1 MKKKIAYQGRPGAY
15 SHLVCIKAFPQY
27 EPMPCE
33 SFEEVFEKTENEE
46 TDISLIP
53 IENSQAGRVADIHNL
68 LPISNLVITG
78 EYFHKVRHHLL
89 GCTGSSLASIKT
101 AESHLHALAQCKGF
115 LNKNKIQPI
124 ISVDTAGAA
133 EEISKIKD
141 NSRAAIAS
149 ELAAKIYN
157 LNILSSNIEDA
168 AHNTTRFL
176 FMKKNFEEERVK
188 DTTYI
193 TSFIFQVR
201 NIPSAL
207 FKALGGFSTN
217 KINMLKLESYMLKGS
232 FKATQF
238 YVDIEGH
245 PEDDNVKQAFEE
257 LGFFSK
263 EVKILGYYPSSEFR
277 KD

>member
-1 MKKKIAYQGRPGAY
+1 MKTIAFQGELGAY
-15 SHLVCIKAFPQY
+15 SREACMSMY
-27 EPMPCE
+27 SSCE
-33 SFEEVFEKTENEE
+33 VLPFKSFEEVVTTVKNTNADLAMFPVEN
-46 TDISLIP
+46 TTY
-53 IENSQAGRVADIHNL
+53 GRVADIHTL
-68 LPISNLVITG
+68 LPKSKLVITG
-78 EYFHKVRHHLL
+78 EYFHKVSHHLL
-89 GCTGSSLASIKT
+89 GCPGSSLESIKS
-101 AESHLHALAQCKGF
+101 AESHLHALAQCKDF
-115 LNKNKIQPI
+115 LSKNKIKPI
-124 ISVDTAGAA
+124 ISADTAGAA
-133 EEISKIKD
+133 EEISRVKN

-157 LNILSSNIEDA
+157 LTILSSNIEDA
-168 AHNTTRFL
+168 THNTTRFL
-176 FMKKNFEEERVK
+176 FMKENFEEARIK
-188 DTTYI
+188 HTDYI

-207 FKALGGFSTN
+207 FKALGGFSSN

-263 EVKILGYYPSSEFR
+263 EVKYFLIFLLLP
-277 KD
+277 

>member
-1 MKKKIAYQGRPGAY
+1 MITLFNRGFMPVTSRLDSTVDKIFKDP
-15 SHLVCIKAFPQY
+15 FWD
-27 EPMPCE
+27 EMD
-33 SFEEVFEKTENEE
+33 SFFHK
-46 TDISLIP
+46 
-53 IENSQAGRVADIHNL
+53 
-68 LPISNLVITG
+68 PISN
-78 EYFHKVRHHLL
+78 YHLEKNE
-89 GCTGSSLASIKT
+89 IK
-101 AESHLHALAQCKGF
+101 
-115 LNKNKIQPI
+115 PI

-133 EEISKIKD
+133 EEISKVKD
-141 NSRAAIAS
+141 NTRAAIAS

-157 LNILSSNIEDA
+157 LSVLSSDIEDA
-168 AHNTTRFL
+168 IHNTTRFL
-176 FMKKNFEEERVK
+176 FMKESFEEERLK
-188 DTTYI
+188 NTDYI

-207 FKALGGFSTN
+207 FKALGGFSSN

-263 EVKILGYYPSSEFR
+263 EVKILGYYPASGLR